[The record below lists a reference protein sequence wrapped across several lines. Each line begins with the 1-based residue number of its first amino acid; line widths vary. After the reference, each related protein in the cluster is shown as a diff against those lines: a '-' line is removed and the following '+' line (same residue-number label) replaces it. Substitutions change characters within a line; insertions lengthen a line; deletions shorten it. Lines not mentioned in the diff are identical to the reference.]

1 LQGLLLSNALR
12 AQKNVEDESCQ
23 IALSNLW
30 SEVIRLRNEAAEK
43 DKILFSLVHK
53 AEVENLQNKLAEAN
67 ENFELAKVKQE
78 IGEWSNVRLET
89 NVEELRESKERC
101 FEKSLDCVRKLKT
114 SFTKV
119 GVYSF
124 EEKFI
129 RGDPEGVI
137 DWIGEQ
143 VEAFREILSD
153 HGDICAFAGA
163 WGVVAILEKSG
174 CDHVKGAAQTEAAF
188 STDEMKDPLAEANLV
203 GGKFYSDVWVNGC
216 NTQNV
221 YSEYY
226 IGFSDFMCH
235 ICIIKK
241 SIHIIKSD

>member
-1 LQGLLLSNALR
+1 LQGIILSNALR

-23 IALSNLW
+23 IALSNLR

-43 DKILFSLVHK
+43 DKILLSLVHK

-89 NVEELRESKERC
+89 NVEELRQSKERC

-119 GVYSF
+119 GVYSS

-143 VEAFREILSD
+143 VEAFGEILSD

-163 WGVVAILEKSG
+163 
-174 CDHVKGAAQTEAAF
+174 
-188 STDEMKDPLAEANLV
+188 
-203 GGKFYSDVWVNGC
+203 
-216 NTQNV
+216 
-221 YSEYY
+221 
-226 IGFSDFMCH
+226 
-235 ICIIKK
+235 
-241 SIHIIKSD
+241 